1 MALALI
7 AELGDDIGIELN
19 VALAAFG
26 LRQFET
32 KREFI
37 GLLQCAT
44 DLNFFLIE
52 IEIGPA
58 KGQEFAAAH
67 AGCASG
73 TTRYDMLLRL
83 GRSLDEFGSSTP
95 AMIEARRSMIMPS
108 S

>member
-7 AELGDDIGIELN
+7 AELGDDIGIEPN

-52 IEIGPA
+52 IGPA

-83 GRSLDEFGSSTP
+83 GHSLDEFGSSTP
-95 AMIEARRSMIMPS
+95 AMIEARRSTIMPS